1 MTFEEKTL
9 ESEMIYRG
17 KIINLRRDKV
27 TVLHGTSYRE
37 IVEHHG
43 GSVIAALKDNGNV
56 IAVKQY
62 RKPAGRV
69 MLEIPAGKRDPGESP
84 DETARRELK
93 EETGYTAEKL
103 ILLTRM
109 YPSPGYTEEVLYI
122 YLALGLTP
130 GETDPDYNEAI
141 DVCEYPLDT
150 LLEMAD
156 RGEIEDAKTLAGLL
170 LAKRY
175 LDHNAVK

>member
-1 MTFEEKTL
+1 M
-9 ESEMIYRG
+9 
-17 KIINLRRDKV
+17 
-27 TVLHGTSYRE
+27 
-37 IVEHHG
+37 
-43 GSVIAALKDNGNV
+43 
-56 IAVKQY
+56 
-62 RKPAGRV
+62 
-69 MLEIPAGKRDPGESP
+69 
-84 DETARRELK
+84 